1 MSARLMVCML
11 LLGASLPVVARDAI
25 TDPAADTPCL
35 PAANAPQAEPS
46 LDSGSVRRAPAS
58 GSASKVRPAA
68 TGGGESEGPTRG
80 PRWHSFL
87 PGMFR

>member
-25 TDPAADTPCL
+25 TDTPADTPCPPSVNASQTGHVL
-35 PAANAPQAEPS
+35 DTANA
-46 LDSGSVRRAPAS
+46 RRAPAA
-58 GSASKVRPAA
+58 GSASKVRSPAS
-68 TGGGESEGPTRG
+68 GGGEVEGPARG